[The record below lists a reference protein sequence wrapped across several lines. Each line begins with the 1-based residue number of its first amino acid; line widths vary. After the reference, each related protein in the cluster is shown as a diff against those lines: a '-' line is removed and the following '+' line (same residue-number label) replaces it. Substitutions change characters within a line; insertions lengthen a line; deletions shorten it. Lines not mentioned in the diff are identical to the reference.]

1 MIKLKTLAL
10 YPAIM
15 IISVLFLFYLHAS
28 VYTKGKMP
36 VPSTEYED
44 NHDTQMKT
52 EIRDNLERTVKFF
65 AEDIGSRGHIQMDA
79 LNKASDYIGS
89 ELSKYGY
96 DIQYQPYDVD
106 GVEYR
111 NVFTIKKGL
120 KSPDRVLVIG
130 AHYDT
135 VIGTPGADD
144 NASAV
149 AVMLELARLL
159 KDVPFDKTL
168 HFAAFTL
175 EEPPFFRSR
184 LMGSYVYA
192 EGLKKGGTDVEG
204 MICLESIGYFT
215 DRQESQLFPLPF
227 FRLIYPTTGNFI
239 IFAGNLGSKGFLNRA
254 KEGFIRGTDLPLE
267 TISAPSIIPGMDFS
281 DHRSFWKFGYNA
293 FMVTD
298 TAFYRNPN
306 YHTAGDLP
314 ETLDFKRMSKVVLG
328 LRSSIEKLAK
338 D

>member
-1 MIKLKTLAL
+1 M
-10 YPAIM
+10 
-15 IISVLFLFYLHAS
+15 
-28 VYTKGKMP
+28 
-36 VPSTEYED
+36 D
-44 NHDTQMKT
+44 
-52 EIRDNLERTVKFF
+52 IRENLERTVRFLS
-65 AEDIGSRGHIQMDA
+65 EGIGSRGYLQKDA
-79 LNKASDYIGS
+79 LNRAAEYIGS
-89 ELSKYGY
+89 ELSGYGY
-96 DIQYQPYDVD
+96 EVRTQPYDVD

-111 NVFTIKKGL
+111 NVFAIKKGL
-120 KSPDRVLVIG
+120 KYPDRVIVVG

-149 AVMLELARLL
+149 AGMLELARLL
-159 KDVPFDKTL
+159 KDAPLDRTI
-168 HFAAFTL
+168 HFVAFTL

-184 LMGSYVYA
+184 QMGSYVYA
-192 EGLKKGGTDVEG
+192 ENLKKKGVNVEG

-215 DRQESQLFPLPF
+215 DRPESQLFPLPF

-239 IFAGNLGSKGFLNRA
+239 IFAGNFGSKGFLGRA
-254 KEGFIRGTDLPLE
+254 KEGFEKGTELPLE

-281 DHRSFWKFGYNA
+281 DHRSFWKFGYDA

-314 ETLDFKRMSKVVLG
+314 GTLDFKRMSEVVLG
-328 LRSSIEKLAK
+328 LRSSIEKLAT

>member
-1 MIKLKTLAL
+1 VNA
-10 YPAIM
+10 
-15 IISVLFLFYLHAS
+15 
-28 VYTKGKMP
+28 
-36 VPSTEYED
+36 
-44 NHDTQMKT
+44 
-52 EIRDNLERTVKFF
+52 
-65 AEDIGSRGHIQMDA
+65 
-79 LNKASDYIGS
+79 
-89 ELSKYGY
+89 
-96 DIQYQPYDVD
+96 
-106 GVEYR
+106 VEYR
-111 NVFTIKKGL
+111 NVFAIKKGL
-120 KSPDRVLVIG
+120 KSPDRVLVVG

-149 AVMLELARLL
+149 AGMLELARLL
-159 KDVPFDKTL
+159 KDVPLDRTI

-175 EEPPFFRSR
+175 EEPPFFRTTS
-184 LMGSYVYA
+184 MGSYRYA
-192 EGLKKGGTDVEG
+192 EGLNKEGMDVEG
-204 MICLESIGYFT
+204 MICLESIGYFS
-215 DRQESQLFPLPF
+215 DEPESQFFPLPF

-239 IFAGNLGSKGFLNRA
+239 IFAGNFGSKGFLGRA
-254 KEGFIRGTDLPLE
+254 KEGFIKGTDLPLE

-314 ETLDFKRMSKVVLG
+314 ETLDFKRMSEVVLG
-328 LRSSIEKLAK
+328 LRSSIKKLAT